1 MTFCTVRD
9 LAVTGDLLSRMIS
22 VSLVLLILPLANCF
36 CYSGNQHPYDPHI
49 ECDLAELIWEYSKK
63 LMPSRGV
70 FTPVYDAVNL
80 DKCNVTK
87 HADGKPAENT
97 IKRR

>member
-1 MTFCTVRD
+1 MI
-9 LAVTGDLLSRMIS
+9 GDIVRMIS
-22 VSLVLLILPLANCF
+22 VRVSVSLVVLILPLANCLS
-36 CYSGNQHPYDPHI
+36 CDSEYAPLYDPHI

-70 FTPVYDAVNL
+70 FSSVYDAVNL

-87 HADGKPAENT
+87 YSDSNPPENA
-97 IKRR
+97 IKKR

>member
-1 MTFCTVRD
+1 
-9 LAVTGDLLSRMIS
+9 MIL
-22 VSLVLLILPLANCF
+22 VSLVLLILPLANCLI
-36 CYSGNQHPYDPHI
+36 CDPKNPPSLYDPHI

-87 HADGKPAENT
+87 HADEKPAENA
-97 IKRR
+97 IKKR